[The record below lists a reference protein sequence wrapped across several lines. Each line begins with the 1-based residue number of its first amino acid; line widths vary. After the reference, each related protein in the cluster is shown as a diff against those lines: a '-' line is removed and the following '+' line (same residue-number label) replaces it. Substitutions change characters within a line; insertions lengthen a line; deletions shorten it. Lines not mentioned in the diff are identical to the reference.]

1 MREITCT
8 AITDAVARMCV
19 EAACDLPAD
28 VEDAI
33 RGALDAEESPYGT
46 WALEKI
52 CGNIEIA
59 RSEGVPLCQDT
70 GLALVHARVGHD
82 VRITGGTLQEAVDA
96 GVARGY
102 GEGLLRMSTVR
113 DPLFD
118 RTNTGDNTPAILDI
132 ELVEGDSLEL
142 DLLEKGAGSENMSRL
157 GMLTPADGADGVRRF
172 VVDAVTAAGGNPCP
186 PTIVG
191 VGVGSNAEGALRLSK
206 KALRRELG
214 TPNPDERYARLETDI
229 LDELNASGIGPQ
241 GFGGRVTSLA
251 VHIEAAPTHI
261 AMLPVAVTLNC
272 HAARRAHVE
281 L

>member
-1 MREITCT
+1 MREVSCTDIT
-8 AITDAVARMCV
+8 AAVAWLCAQ
-19 EAACDLPAD
+19 AACDLPAD
-28 VEDAI
+28 VESAV
-33 RGALDAEESPYGT
+33 RGACDAEESPHGR

-52 CGNIEIA
+52 CDNIDVA
-59 RSEGVPLCQDT
+59 RTDGVPLCQDT
-70 GLALVHARVGHD
+70 GLALVHVRLGQD
-82 VRITGGTLQEAVDA
+82 VHVVGGTLREAVDA

-102 GEGLLRMSTVR
+102 AEGLLRMSTVR
-113 DPLFD
+113 DPVFD

-132 ELVEGDSLEL
+132 ELVEGDAL
-142 DLLEKGAGSENMSRL
+142 DIDLMPKGAGSENMSRL

-172 VVDAVTAAGGNPCP
+172 VVDAVTDAGGKPCP

-191 VGVGSNAEGALRLSK
+191 VGIGLNAEGAMRLSK
-206 KALRRELG
+206 KALAREVG
-214 TPNPDERYARLETDI
+214 TPNADERYAVLEADI
-229 LDELNASGIGPQ
+229 LAELNASGIGPQ

-272 HAARRAHVE
+272 HAARRAHVR

>member
-28 VEDAI
+28 VEDAV

-52 CGNIEIA
+52 CGNIETA

-70 GLALVHARVGHD
+70 GLALVHARVGQD

-157 GMLTPADGADGVRRF
+157 GMLTPADGTDGVRRF

>member
-8 AITDAVARMCV
+8 AITDAVAHMCV

-28 VEDAI
+28 VEDAV

-157 GMLTPADGADGVRRF
+157 GMLTPADGVDGVRRF

-272 HAARRAHVE
+272 HAARRAHAE